1 MSKERTR
8 CREKVLMYLFQQEL
22 DQNVEVDF
30 DDFSPQAQAFAHK
43 LYESTLYFKNVA
55 DAIISKF
62 SKNWRLDRIGGLER
76 NILRMAIAEMFAFED
91 IPPGVTVNE
100 AVELAKKYVSPE
112 AGRFVNGILRNI
124 VRNWDEVLKIKEE
137 YLNVVREN

>member
-8 CREKVLMYLFQQEL
+8 CREKVLEYLFQKDLGQEI
-22 DQNVEVDF
+22 EVDF
-30 DDFSPQAQAFAHK
+30 KRFSPQGQVFAHK
-43 LYESTLYFKNVA
+43 LYESVLYYKNLA
-55 DAIISKF
+55 DEIISKF
-62 SKNWRLDRIGGLER
+62 SKNWRLERIGGIER
-76 NILRMAIAEMFAFED
+76 NILRMAIAEMLAFSD

-124 VRNWDEVLKIKEE
+124 VRNWDEVQKIKEGFV
-137 YLNVVREN
+137 NVTSEN

>member
-8 CREKVLMYLFQQEL
+8 CREKVLEYLFQKDLGQEI
-22 DQNVEVDF
+22 EVNF
-30 DDFSPQAQAFAHK
+30 KNFSPQGQAFAYK
-43 LYESTLYFKNVA
+43 LYESALFYKDLA
-55 DAIISKF
+55 DKIISKF
-62 SKNWRLDRIGGLER
+62 SKNWRLERIGGIER
-76 NILRMAIAEMFAFED
+76 NILRMAIAEMISFQD

-124 VRNWDEVLKIKEE
+124 VRNWEEVQKIKEG
-137 YLNVVREN
+137 LANVTSEN